1 MLAYGYYP
9 PLSDLAKIAQL
20 FHDGGKHDG
29 EQILH
34 PAKIEEL
41 IYGTQERGLPTG
53 ERNRY
58 GEGRYHMAFWHDRYD
73 SADGCQLYL
82 PMMRGW
88 GGNIVLLMPAGP
100 TRIRLA
106 KTCGGGAA
114 VHGITGIASSTEKRR
129 QGKRS

>member
-88 GGNIVLLMPAGP
+88 GGNIVLLMPHGH
-100 TRIRLA
+100 TGIRLA
-106 KTCGGGAA
+106 KNWYGVEA
-114 VHGITGIASSTEKRR
+114 VNALIVMSS
-129 QGKRS
+129 RSEEHNS